1 MSDSLFDDIMEA
13 LHEVEEYQNGNVQLR
28 TDVVELPDEYILSRF
43 SMLSEN
49 DKYFVSSII
58 DRLLSPITPAG

>member
-13 LHEVEEYQNGNVQLR
+13 LHEVEEYQIGNVQLR

>member
-13 LHEVEEYQNGNVQLR
+13 LHEVEEYQNGNVHLR